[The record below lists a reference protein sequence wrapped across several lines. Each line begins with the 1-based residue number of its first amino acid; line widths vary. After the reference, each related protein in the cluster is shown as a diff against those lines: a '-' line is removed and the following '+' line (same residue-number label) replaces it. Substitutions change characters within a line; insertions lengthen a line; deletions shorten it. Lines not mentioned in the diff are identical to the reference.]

1 MLKAVLENKAVKAL
15 VFLSILITSILEVME
30 DFDDIGAHHGLFFF
44 SLFSLL
50 KVVAEFYEAGD
61 VLNN

>member
-30 DFDDIGAHHGLFFF
+30 DFDDIGAHHGLF
-44 SLFSLL
+44 SSPCSVYLR
-50 KVVAEFYEAGD
+50 
-61 VLNN
+61 